1 MEPKPDYVQLSD
13 PELSILL
20 SEGDEIAYT
29 EIYNR
34 YHGALYIHVFNKL
47 RHREDSRDIVHDL
60 FISLWNNREKL
71 VLKTTLSSYLYTAV
85 RYKVFD
91 LISHREVA
99 SRYVES
105 VSRFSEQED
114 GVTDHAIREKQF
126 LAIIEQE
133 IAALPKK
140 MRAIFEMSRN
150 GNLSHK
156 EIAAQLELSEKTV
169 KKQINNS
176 LKILRKK
183 LGMAIF
189 TAFIL

>member
-1 MEPKPDYVQLSD
+1 MEVKPEYIQLSD
-13 PELSILL
+13 LELSNLL
-20 SEGDEIAYT
+20 SKGDEIAYT

-34 YHGALYIHVFNKL
+34 YHGLLYIHVFNKL

-114 GVTDHAIREKQF
+114 GITDHAIREKQF

-140 MRAIFEMSRN
+140 MREIFEMSRN

-156 EIAAQLELSEKTV
+156 EIAAELALSEKTV

-183 LGMAIF
+183 LGTALF

>member
-1 MEPKPDYVQLSD
+1 MEVKPEYIQLSD
-13 PELSILL
+13 LELSNLL

-34 YHGALYIHVFNKL
+34 YHGLLYIHVFNKL

-105 VSRFSEQED
+105 VSRFSEQE
-114 GVTDHAIREKQF
+114 GGITDHAIREKQF

-140 MRAIFEMSRN
+140 MREIFEMSRN

-156 EIAAQLELSEKTV
+156 EIAAELALSEKTV

-183 LGMAIF
+183 LGTALF

>member
-1 MEPKPDYVQLSD
+1 MQVKQEYIQLSD
-13 PELSILL
+13 LELSSLL
-20 SEGDEIAYT
+20 SAGDEIAYT

-60 FISLWNNREKL
+60 FISLWNNRDKL
-71 VLKTTLSSYLYTAV
+71 VLKTTLSAYLYTAV

-99 SRYVES
+99 SRYLES
-105 VSRFSEQED
+105 VVKFSEQED
-114 GVTDHAIREKQF
+114 GITDYVIREKQF

-140 MRAIFEMSRN
+140 MRRVFEMSRM

-156 EIAAQLELSEKTV
+156 EIAAELDLSEKTV

>member
-1 MEPKPDYVQLSD
+1 MEVKPEYIQLSD
-13 PELSILL
+13 LELSNLL

-34 YHGALYIHVFNKL
+34 YHGLLYIHVFNKL

-114 GVTDHAIREKQF
+114 GITDHAIREKQF

-140 MRAIFEMSRN
+140 MREIFEMSRN

-156 EIAAQLELSEKTV
+156 EIAAELALSEKTV

-183 LGMAIF
+183 LGTALF